1 MVALWLPP
9 MALLFSSIKNK
20 PKSPYCSMDLSSS
33 SFFFFFDF
41 SWIPESELNISYSH
55 LHYFNPLLA
64 RFIHAIAP
72 LLSHSGNKK
81 DRIIRYDLFGRIIR
95 QGRNNSV
102 YHASTDIPGIRRHL
116 GIMGKNE
123 YTTAPCKCKLS
134 FPCFTICSLYYII
147 G

>member
-33 SFFFFFDF
+33 SFFFFLIFRGF
-41 SWIPESELNISYSH
+41 PNPNLISPTR
-55 LHYFNPLLA
+55 HYFNPLLA

-102 YHASTDIPGIRRHL
+102 YHASTDIPGIRRYL

-123 YTTAPCKCKLS
+123 YTTAPCKCKLG